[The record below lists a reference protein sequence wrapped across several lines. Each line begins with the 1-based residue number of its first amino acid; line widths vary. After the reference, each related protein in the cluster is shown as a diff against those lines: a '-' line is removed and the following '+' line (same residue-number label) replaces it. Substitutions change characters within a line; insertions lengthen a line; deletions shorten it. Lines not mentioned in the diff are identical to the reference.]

1 MQMNMKESLE
11 SLYVRT
17 KPKENLTVE
26 EMNRRARE
34 RADKEELAH
43 MAYIKR
49 LNDENRR
56 NRTGGWKD
64 DI

>member
-1 MQMNMKESLE
+1 MNMKESLE

-26 EMNRRARE
+26 ELNRRARE

-43 MAYIKR
+43 MEFLKR
-49 LNDENRR
+49 LNAENRR
-56 NRTGGWKD
+56 NRTGGWKR
-64 DI
+64 DIQN